1 MKIKKLAEQMILLNG
16 LNIKNESNPNGDIQ
30 IVFEGLRKGE
40 KLSEELLIDAQ
51 AQKTSHPLIYKA
63 IEKSLDYKYL
73 NEKLD
78 KLDYHLDKNNTEE
91 AINILREIVPE
102 WLRN

>member
-1 MKIKKLAEQMILLNG
+1 MI
-16 LNIKNESNPNGDIQ
+16 
-30 IVFEGLRKGE
+30 VYEGLRKV
-40 KLSEELLIDAQ
+40 SEELLIDAQ

-78 KLDYHLDKNNTEE
+78 KLVVIDKNNMT
-91 AINILREIVPE
+91 INILR
-102 WLRN
+102 R

>member
-1 MKIKKLAEQMILLNG
+1 MLKKKNNKNFKV
-16 LNIKNESNPNGDIQ
+16 NIKE
-30 IVFEGLRKGE
+30 VGLRKGE